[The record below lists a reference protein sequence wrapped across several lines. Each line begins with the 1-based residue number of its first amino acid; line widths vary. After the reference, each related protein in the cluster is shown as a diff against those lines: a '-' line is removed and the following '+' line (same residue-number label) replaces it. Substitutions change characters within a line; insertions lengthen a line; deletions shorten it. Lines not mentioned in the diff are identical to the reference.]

1 LQFVIVNWITLLPNS
16 VHSEQNPIEFILIFK
31 EMFFKSSWNSLF
43 KNEGNPF
50 AFKRPSRK
58 WSLIKILP
66 IIPTLF
72 QPYIT
77 LKNCVV
83 YGLLDSHVIKHEYFF
98 DYLDYISLHLSTKC
112 FVKIVNRYLFGLKT
126 NRKMLS
132 CVAYQSVINTGH
144 VENVIW
150 WMMSIG
156 WKCLPYDCKWEIPN
170 AQNQIFG
177 YLLMGFARNATIWW
191 LFFHFAVVQKLHQ
204 PGESY

>member
-1 LQFVIVNWITLLPNS
+1 
-16 VHSEQNPIEFILIFK
+16 
-31 EMFFKSSWNSLF
+31 MFSKSSWNSLF

-83 YGLLDSHVIKHEYFF
+83 YGLLDSHVIKYEYFF

-150 WMMSIG
+150 WMMSID

-170 AQNQIFG
+170 AEPD
-177 YLLMGFARNATIWW
+177 LRVLVDGFCSKCYNMMAVLSFCSGAKTPSARGIILNDPVSFNRWY
-191 LFFHFAVVQKLHQ
+191 V
-204 PGESY
+204 